1 MKKLIVSY
9 LLSVVACQV
18 MAQDDDMYFASD
30 GSQKAQKVGNSV
42 SSSNSSG
49 GYKTY
54 RPYVDNNSYNPN
66 DYCGSDR
73 DVDEYNRR
81 YRPEHDPYYNKDS
94 VTISMN
100 DYENYMRM
108 KRWDGYRSTTVVVVN
123 DPWYYDPWY
132 YSSYYYDPWYYGW
145 SWHWGYSY
153 YPWYSGYYWRPYYY
167 SSWSWGWG
175 WYGRGWHGR
184 YWGYTPVRYGHYRG
198 GYATT
203 TYSGRRSGWTSTNDA
218 SRRSYNRPSSYGSTG
233 YGRRSGNI
241 NSGTG
246 GLRSSGGTT
255 YQRSSG
261 STSTSSMRRSGG
273 YSGGSSV
280 RSSGG
285 GGFSGG
291 GMRSSGVFS
300 GGGGGMRSS
309 GGGGFSGGGGRRR

>member
-145 SWHWGYSY
+145 SWRWGYSY
-153 YPWYSGYYWRPYYY
+153 YPWYTSYYWRPYYY
-167 SSWSWGWG
+167 SSWG

-184 YWGYTPVRYGHYRG
+184 YWGYTPGRYGHYRG

-203 TYSGRRSGWTSTNDA
+203 TYSGRGNFRPARSNSGFRGHTNGSGQFNSSRSGFGNRNNRVNNISNNNTSTI
-218 SRRSYNRPSSYGSTG
+218 
-233 YGRRSGNI
+233 RRSGI
-241 NSGTG
+241 NNVGVT
-246 GLRSSGGTT
+246 RSS
-255 YQRSSG
+255 
-261 STSTSSMRRSGG
+261 
-273 YSGGSSV
+273 
-280 RSSGG
+280 G

-291 GMRSSGVFS
+291 MRSSGGGFS
-300 GGGGGMRSS
+300 GGGGMRSS
-309 GGGGFSGGGGRRR
+309 GGFSGGGGSRGGGRFR